1 LIKQVKNSNIE
12 PMSNKI
18 KFAIVGC
25 GSIGSRHIA
34 VTDAEERAEIV
45 ALCDT
50 DEQKVKALS
59 ETYGGIPYY
68 TDYEAMLA
76 KCDADVVNICTP
88 HGLHAE
94 MAIKAANAKKNILVE
109 KPMALNVADCH
120 RMIEAAKLNNMKLMV
135 VKQNRY
141 NVPIALT
148 KQALDSGFL
157 GQIFMVQCNV
167 LWNRHQGYYKDSNW
181 RGSKKLE
188 GGALHTQVSHF
199 IDLLIW
205 WFGDIVNAKTQIET
219 KNHDIEIEDCGQ
231 SLVTF
236 NSGVMGSIIWTTC
249 VYNKNYEGSIT
260 IIGENGTIKIGGQYL
275 NKIEFWDVKSYP
287 LPEEIEFNDKPN
299 AYGKYQGTSSN
310 HDKVVHDVVAELLN
324 ERHNVVEGDEGMK
337 TIEAIEKI
345 YHRA

>member
-1 LIKQVKNSNIE
+1 
-12 PMSNKI
+12 MNKI

-45 ALCDT
+45 ALCDI
-50 DEQKVKALS
+50 DEDKVRKLS
-59 ETYGGIPYY
+59 ELYGNIPHFTNY
-68 TDYEAMLA
+68 DEML
-76 KCDADVVNICTP
+76 KNCDADIVNICTP

-94 MAIKAANAKKNILVE
+94 MSIKAANAKKNILVE

-120 RMIEAAKLNNMKLMV
+120 KMIKAASDNNVKLLV

-148 KQALDSGFL
+148 KDALSSGFL
-157 GQIFMVQCNV
+157 GKVYMVQCNV
-167 LWNRHQGYYKDSNW
+167 LWNRHQGYYNDSNW
-181 RGSKKLE
+181 RGTLALE

-205 WFGDIVNAKTQIET
+205 WFGDVVHASTEITTA
-219 KNHDIEIEDCGQ
+219 NHQIEIEDCGQ
-231 SLVTF
+231 TLVRF
-236 NSGVMGSIIWTTC
+236 KSGAMGNITWTTC

-260 IIGENGTIKIGGQYL
+260 IVAENGTIKIGGQYL

-287 LPEEIEFNDKPN
+287 LPDGIDFNDKPN

-310 HDKVVHDVVAELLN
+310 HDKVVLDVIATLLN

-345 YHRA
+345 YANAKKI

>member
-1 LIKQVKNSNIE
+1 MLD
-12 PMSNKI
+12 KI

-34 VTDAEERAEIV
+34 VVDAEERAEIV
-45 ALCDT
+45 AICDI
-50 DEQKVKALS
+50 DEDKVKSLS
-59 ETYGGIPYY
+59 ELYGNINYF
-68 TDYEAMLA
+68 TDYESMLNSV
-76 KCDADVVNICTP
+76 KADVVNICTP

-94 MAIKAANAKKNILVE
+94 MAIKAANAKMNVLVE

-120 RMIEAAKLNNMKLMV
+120 KMIDAAQANGVKLMV

-141 NVPIALT
+141 NIPIALT
-148 KQALDSGFL
+148 KEALDSGFL
-157 GQIFMVQCNV
+157 GKIFMVQCNV
-167 LWNRHQGYYKDSNW
+167 LWNRHQGYYNDSNW
-181 RGSKKLE
+181 RGSHLLE

-205 WFGDIVNAKTQIET
+205 WFGDVANAKTDIET
-219 KNHDIEIEDCGQ
+219 LNHEIEIEDCGQ
-231 SLVTF
+231 TILKF
-236 NSGVMGSIIWTTC
+236 KSGTMGNIIWTTC

-287 LPEEIEFNDKPN
+287 LPDGIEFNDKPN

-310 HDKVVHDVVAELLN
+310 HDKVVHDVVAELLD

-337 TIEAIEKI
+337 TIAAIEKI
-345 YHRA
+345 YEAYGK